1 MYLRAIG
8 QKRSSVARIKK
19 ILTERNCMNYTI
31 MLLLQL
37 LIQQHYS
44 LLHLIVADAMGEYFM
59 NKGLRVLVFTMILV
73 NML

>member
-31 MLLLQL
+31 MLRLQL
-37 LIQQHYS
+37 LILQHYS
-44 LLHLIVADAMGEYFM
+44 LLHLIVVDAMGEYFM
-59 NKGLRVLVFTMILV
+59 NKGLRVLVYMMI
-73 NML
+73 